1 MSKARGIVLESN
13 NGCSTVLMEGGQY
26 IKIRKTLE
34 VGQIYQQER
43 QYYKLFL
50 AVASAV
56 VLILLGTVDFFN
68 VVAYANVSNGIEM
81 GVNRWNRVVK
91 IEQIQ
96 ETDMTS
102 TKYDALKGQKLER
115 AVSII
120 VKDALVEDKNE
131 EDIIIQVNSEKK
143 ANPDLEQKL
152 LKKIE
157 TSIENDFIIPEK
169 EKAAAEE
176 KIKNSIK
183 VNINSTRINKVNNGN
198 KNLQGNLKERN
209 NQSTQGEKTDDKQG
223 IQAGK
228 EANNQGK
235 PDNNSPNKSLKNPGK
250 KNPSKPD
257 KKGSNKPVKNPE
269 NKNPNNSRD

>member
-13 NGCSTVLMEGGQY
+13 NGCSIVLMEGGQY

-43 QYYKLFL
+43 QYYKLLL
-50 AVASAV
+50 AVAAAV

-96 ETDMTS
+96 EKDITP
-102 TKYDALKGQKLER
+102 KEYNALKGQKLER

-120 VKDALVEDKNE
+120 VKDALAEDKNE
-131 EDIIIQVNSEKK
+131 EDIVIQVNSGKK
-143 ANPDLEQKL
+143 ADPDLEQKL

-157 TSIENDFIIPEK
+157 TSIDNDFIIPKK
-169 EKAAAEE
+169 EKSAAE

-183 VNINSTRINKVNNGN
+183 VNANSTRVNKVNNGN
-198 KNLQGNLKERN
+198 NNQQDNPKERN
-209 NQSTQGEKTDDKQG
+209 GLNSKGVKADGK
-223 IQAGK
+223 QAGE
-228 EANNQGK
+228 EANNQGQNGNNNPNKPVKDPGNNNPGK
-235 PDNNSPNKSLKNPGK
+235 PDN
-250 KNPSKPD
+250 
-257 KKGSNKPVKNPE
+257 KGSNKPVKNTG
-269 NKNPNNSRD
+269 NKKPNNSRD